1 MDGTFHSAP
10 SLAKGHM
17 YQILKVH
24 VEYKNNVFTVF
35 KAIMTN
41 KTRSLYDGVYEK
53 LKELLPDTV
62 KPTTLIS
69 DYEKALQDGLQA
81 IFPDAELHGCWFH
94 FSQVKMTYHFIMLK
108 TSFQPE
114 INFRMSS
121 SILDCMG

>member
-1 MDGTFHSAP
+1 
-10 SLAKGHM
+10 
-17 YQILKVH
+17 
-24 VEYKNNVFTVF
+24 
-35 KAIMTN
+35 MTN